1 MITLRILRERKG
13 VPQQTVADSLEIT
26 RQAYSNYENGNR
38 EPDNKMLLKLA
49 EYFGVSTD
57 YLLGRKESK
66 SPGMDESIPR
76 DDGERKLIQIV
87 RKLDPAQKALLL
99 RLVETAVENSERPQN
114 P

>member
-1 MITLRILRERKG
+1 MLRLKQARIERNISQKDLARALG
-13 VPQQTVADSLEIT
+13 IGISSLS
-26 RQAYSNYENGNR
+26 QYENGQR
-38 EPDNKMLLKLA
+38 QPGYETILKIA
-49 EYFGVSTD
+49 NYFDVTTD